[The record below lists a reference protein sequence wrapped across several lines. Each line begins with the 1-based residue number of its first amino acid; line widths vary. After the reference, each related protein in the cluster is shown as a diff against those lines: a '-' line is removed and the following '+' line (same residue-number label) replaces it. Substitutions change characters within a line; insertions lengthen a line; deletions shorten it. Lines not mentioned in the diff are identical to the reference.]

1 MTKVVLIYP
10 SNKFGG
16 SVQSRVELPLGL
28 LAVGSPLARAG
39 YDVKIIDQRRDAG
52 WREALGREL
61 ASGPICLGISSMTG
75 PQIRNGIE
83 AARMGKAA
91 GVTVVWGGIHATLL
105 PQQTVLHP
113 AVDIVVEGEG
123 EETFFEL
130 VQALESSRPI
140 DQVRGVWWKQDGQA
154 RSSGTR
160 PHLDLNRQEPLA
172 YHLVKLSDYLID
184 VFGRGHLSL
193 ETSRGCP
200 FRCSY
205 CYNTR
210 VYGGTWRS
218 LCVDEAMR
226 RIRLLVRDHGV
237 KGILFTDDNFFGKQR
252 WALEVLR
259 RIVDERLD
267 VTVSKIDAH
276 VASLARLTD
285 DELRLLARAGCKM
298 VMMGIESGS
307 PRILRMLNKPT
318 RIPELLHLNRRLRG
332 SGVRPH
338 YFFMMGFPGETEDDL
353 RQTLALK
360 TQLSRDNPEG
370 VPRFNIFTAF
380 PGTPLYEECRNQ
392 GLRPHE
398 RLEDWVTFNYRTV
411 NDRAVWLSAEQK
423 AMIRMLHF
431 ATLLAERNNFINP
444 YKKTP
449 LWVKLAASLY
459 LPVARFRVENTFHRF
474 PLDLKLA
481 EWLGVYPKQGA

>member
-1 MTKVVLIYP
+1 VKKVVLVYP

-39 YDVKIIDQRRDAG
+39 YDVKIIDQRTDAD
-52 WREALGREL
+52 WRQTLAREL

-75 PQIRNGIE
+75 PQIRNGVE

-91 GVTVVWGGIHATLL
+91 GATVVWGGIHATLL
-105 PQQTVLHP
+105 PRQTVLHP
-113 AVDIVVEGEG
+113 SIDVVVDGEG

-130 VQALESSRPI
+130 VAALESGRPF
-140 DQVRGVWWKQDGQA
+140 DQVRGLWWKQDGQA
-154 RSSGTR
+154 RWSGRR
-160 PHLDLNRQEPLA
+160 PYLDLNRQEPLA
-172 YHLVKLSDYLID
+172 YHLIKLSDYLID
-184 VFGRGHLSL
+184 VFGRGHISL

-210 VYGGTWRS
+210 VYAGTWRS
-218 LCVDEAMR
+218 LTVDEAMR
-226 RIRLLVRDHGV
+226 RIRLLVHDHGV
-237 KGILFTDDNFFGKQR
+237 KGILFTDDNFFGKQK
-252 WALEVLR
+252 WALEILR
-259 RIVDERLD
+259 RIVDQGLD

-276 VASLARLTD
+276 VSSFARLSD

-318 RIPELLHLNRRLRG
+318 RIPELLQLNRRLRG

-338 YFFMMGFPGETEDDL
+338 YFFMMGFPGETRDDL

-360 TQLSRDNPEG
+360 TQLSRDNPEA
-370 VPRFNIFTAF
+370 VPRFNVFTAF
-380 PGTPLYEECRNQ
+380 PGTPLYDECLKH
-392 GLRPHE
+392 GLQPPE
-398 RLEDWVTFNYRTV
+398 QLEDWVSFNYRTV
-411 NDRAVWLSAEQK
+411 NPRAVWLSDEQK
-423 AMIRMLHF
+423 RMIRMLHF
-431 ATLLAERNNFINP
+431 ATLLAERNNFISP

-449 LWVKLAASLY
+449 AWVKLAASLY
-459 LPVARFRVENTFHRF
+459 LPVARLRVSRAFHRF